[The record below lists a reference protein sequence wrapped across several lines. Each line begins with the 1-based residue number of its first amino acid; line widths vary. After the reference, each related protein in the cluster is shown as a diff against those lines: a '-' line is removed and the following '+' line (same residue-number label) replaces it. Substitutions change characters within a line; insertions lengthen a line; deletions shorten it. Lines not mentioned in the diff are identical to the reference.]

1 MSSEVDASKDSVTAS
16 PKGLTMP
23 GTSQGSAHPET
34 HSTTY
39 ISTTAG
45 VSSETNGADLPLPQP
60 FTAGE
65 WEAIVA
71 AAVANVAAIEAAQD
85 QHDPADAAVYD
96 LLETQPA
103 GTRAAL
109 SLPVPAGAY
118 ARVPTWHSRRYWL
131 TLCEWIVTHSERGRA
146 ALKRHGISART
157 CLRVCAAHA
166 STPNSPPDARLSL
179 SGHPRQ

>member
-103 GTRAAL
+103 ALAPRSRCLSPQVPMLVSRPGTAADT
-109 SLPVPAGAY
+109 G
-118 ARVPTWHSRRYWL
+118 
-131 TLCEWIVTHSERGRA
+131 
-146 ALKRHGISART
+146 
-157 CLRVCAAHA
+157 
-166 STPNSPPDARLSL
+166 
-179 SGHPRQ
+179 